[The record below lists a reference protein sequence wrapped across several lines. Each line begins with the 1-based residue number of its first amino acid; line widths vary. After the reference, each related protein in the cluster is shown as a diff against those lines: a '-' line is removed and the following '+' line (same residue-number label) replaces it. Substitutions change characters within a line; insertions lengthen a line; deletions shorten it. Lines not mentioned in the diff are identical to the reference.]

1 MEKNI
6 KKKLILHI
14 SIGFIIG
21 ALVGILIPMI
31 SSLASTGD
39 FSEFM
44 EYALLTAK
52 IGKAGAIIVQL
63 IISGLFGCVCVGGM
77 LLYEIEK
84 WSLALATFVH
94 YISIMAVF
102 TAASFGLGWFSESLI
117 AYFIAV
123 SCETVGF
130 AIIWII
136 MYSQWK
142 KTVKEINEDLEKY
155 KKDKIDKE

>member
-1 MEKNI
+1 M
-6 KKKLILHI
+6 
-14 SIGFIIG
+14 
-21 ALVGILIPMI
+21 
-31 SSLASTGD
+31 
-39 FSEFM
+39 
-44 EYALLTAK
+44 
-52 IGKAGAIIVQL
+52 
-63 IISGLFGCVCVGGM
+63 
-77 LLYEIEK
+77 YEIEK

-136 MYSQWK
+136 MYSLWK
-142 KTVKEINEDLEKY
+142 KTVKEMNEELKKY
-155 KKDKIDKE
+155 KEEEEFFRHQRPGLPHARGLQYGLPHAVHKVQAARGFDHILQHH